1 MLYAAVAV
9 AAVFNLAM
17 ATSYYEEVAAAA
29 EVIHV
34 GGKVLCQD
42 CSKSYKEWVNGS
54 QPLKGSSKLI
64 NCQRVF
70 DFFFLLS
77 QLLNSFVVAGVKV
90 SLTCVDE
97 RSRVMCY
104 KSDITDEQGQFDM
117 TVNKLVNGKKQLKVK
132 FCLVRLVSSSH
143 PVCNI
148 ATDFAGGK
156 TGIKLM
162 RPTFVYNDLV
172 KYRVGPFYYTT
183 PMCEKPDT
191 NEYQGSNY

>member
-1 MLYAAVAV
+1 MATLKLMMLYAAVAV

-54 QPLKGSSKLI
+54 QPLK
-64 NCQRVF
+64 
-70 DFFFLLS
+70 
-77 QLLNSFVVAGVKV
+77 GVKV

-172 KYRVGPFYYTT
+172 KYGVGPFYYTT